1 MKPADLETGSTRIRQ
16 AFEQLQLAWED
27 ATAEWDDS
35 AAEAFRAEHLDP
47 VGAIVKNALDA
58 VGRMRSLL
66 HEAQR
71 ELEG

>member
-1 MKPADLETGSTRIRQ
+1 MKPADLDTGATRIRH
-16 AFEQLQLAWED
+16 ALEQLQLVWED
-27 ATAEWDDS
+27 AAAEWDDAS
-35 AAEAFRAEHLDP
+35 AEAFRSEHLDP
-47 VGAIVKNALDA
+47 VGPIVKNALDA